1 MEDDLV
7 QQSLLS
13 RSDISLCPLSLDSCV
28 ETRKCNYKLGKGVCV
43 GGSNLLFLC
52 HTMHERDHIFAA
64 FGFLPG
70 FLSERL

>member
-28 ETRKCNYKLGKGVCV
+28 ETRKCNYKLGKGVC
-43 GGSNLLFLC
+43 GG
-52 HTMHERDHIFAA
+52 I
-64 FGFLPG
+64 
-70 FLSERL
+70 

>member
-28 ETRKCNYKLGKGVCV
+28 ETRKCNYKLGKGVCGDLICYFFV
-43 GGSNLLFLC
+43 TPCMS
-52 HTMHERDHIFAA
+52 EIFAA
-64 FGFLPG
+64 LGFLPG
-70 FLSERL
+70 FLSEHL